1 MRSLLV
7 LGLLVGTASAAHAGT
22 YLGLGIG
29 TGPGTTG
36 DMAFD
41 KDGRSGRLQLGVSFG
56 HLAVEGIAG
65 KLALTNEDNTAYDDI
80 TLGVAGKLN
89 IPLADHFEA
98 FGRLGYQHSFISPS
112 QDPNR
117 PSLDGG
123 GLFGGA
129 GFEYKL
135 SLAVTSMS
143 LFVDYTV
150 ARSNLT
156 SPMVYRDQQF
166 GFTTRVWTAGAT
178 VSL

>member
-1 MRSLLV
+1 MRSLLAI
-7 LGLLVGTASAAHAGT
+7 GLLVGSASVAHAGT

-41 KDGRSGRLQLGVSFG
+41 KDGRSGRLQLGVGFG
-56 HLAVEGIAG
+56 RLAVEGMAG
-65 KLALTNEDNTAYDDI
+65 KFAVRTPDGYAYDDI
-80 TLGVAGKLN
+80 SLGVAGKYN

-98 FGRLGYQHSFISPS
+98 FGRLGYQHSFLGATN
-112 QDPNR
+112 DPNR
-117 PSLDGG
+117 PDFDGG
-123 GLFGGA
+123 GLFGGG

-150 ARSNLT
+150 ARSALT
-156 SPMVYRDQQF
+156 SPMTYADREF
-166 GFTTRVWTAGAT
+166 GFTTRLWTLGAT